1 MQINVKNIRT
11 KLGMTQAEFA
21 SKLGITKGT
30 VSTWENGTRLPGL
43 STVNKI
49 CELFDLSYEQVIG
62 SKDVEYRIQ
71 VHDIKSD
78 KEVLNYITKNENDC
92 LKDALLSACKL
103 LENKYPGMD
112 PVVIYQKLLA
122 DAAKERMV
130 NTND

>member
-1 MQINVKNIRT
+1 MQINVKNIRI

-71 VHDIKSD
+71 VPGIKSD
-78 KEVLNYITKNENDC
+78 KEVLNYIAKNENDC
-92 LKDALLSACKL
+92 LKDALLSACRL

-112 PVVIYQKLLA
+112 PVVTYQKLLTE
-122 DAAKERMV
+122 AARERMV
-130 NTND
+130 NSHD

>member
-11 KLGMTQAEFA
+11 KLGMTQTEFA

-30 VSTWENGTRLPGL
+30 VSTWETGARLPGL

-62 SKDVEYRIQ
+62 NTDVKYRIQ
-71 VHDIKSD
+71 SPDIKSD
-78 KEVLNYITKNENDC
+78 KEVLNYIVKNENDC